1 MADITHGTWIK
12 DGTPVDE
19 VFSNGRQVYG
29 RNLLINSSSSATNK
43 YTMIPGAGTNITG
56 VYSRTDS
63 YEQVIASSGFNEFFY
78 RPMVPYANKLYGL
91 TPGGTYTLSGS
102 ASHTTGELKF
112 RAGYGANG
120 NWSGTDITDLG
131 IAVSDGSVFIPFSHT
146 FTIPIGAS
154 GVYISL
160 QNYDYTAGDL
170 FRFNN
175 MKLERGGVATPW
187 TLSPEDILKQ
197 EVDN

>member
-12 DGTPVDE
+12 DGKAVDS
-19 VFSNGRQVYG
+19 VYHGGVKIYG
-29 RNLLINSSSSATNK
+29 RNLLINTSNLTTNS

-63 YEQVIASSGFNEFFY
+63 YEQVIASPSFNELFY
-78 RPMVPYANKLYGL
+78 RPMVPDPNKLYGL
-91 TPGGTYTLSGS
+91 TPGETYTLSGS

-131 IAVSDGSVFIPFSHT
+131 IAVSDGSVFTPFSHT
-146 FTIPIGAS
+146 FTIPVGAS
-154 GVYISL
+154 GAYISL
-160 QNYDYTAGDL
+160 QNYDYTAGGL

-175 MKLERGGVATPW
+175 MKLEKGSVATPW
-187 TLSPEDILKQ
+187 TLAPEDVL
-197 EVDN
+197 N